1 MRHLTISVDDDLADT
16 FDRLVKEKGY
26 GSRSEAFRDLL
37 RSALGEQQ
45 FRTGEAQYCVGTL
58 SYVYDHHERQLAS
71 RLTAMQH
78 DHHDLTV
85 STMHAHLDHDNC
97 IETVILRGPTAAVV
111 AFAQSV
117 MAQSG
122 VRHGNFHPIPIEVD
136 TPDVKRHRH
145 VHAHGVGIAFVVAV
159 PGSAHHDPH
168 GRDAIVEALEPF
180 SLLANRRLQ
189 SVGMIDVLERD
200 LKRDLH
206 RWTSRAD

>member
-37 RSALGEQQ
+37 RGALGKQQ
-45 FRTGEAQYCVGTL
+45 FQTGKAKHCVGAL

-71 RLTAMQH
+71 RLTSMQH

-97 IETVILRGPTAAVV
+97 IETVILRGPTETVV
-111 AFAQSV
+111 AFAESV

-122 VRHGNFHPIPIEVD
+122 VRHGSFNPIPIEVEA
-136 TPDVKRHRH
+136 PERHRH
-145 VHAHGVGIAFVVAV
+145 VHAK
-159 PGSAHHDPH
+159 P
-168 GRDAIVEALEPF
+168 
-180 SLLANRRLQ
+180 Q
-189 SVGMIDVLERD
+189 
-200 LKRDLH
+200 
-206 RWTSRAD
+206 T